1 MKKQSL
7 TITVVVIAVTII
19 GILFLSFYQDN
30 KKNNFTESD
39 MEYFPINDPC
49 DLKCKERLESMN
61 YTCSELETNSYVC
74 RDEIRPVH
82 EEHIYTYV
90 IPPELGEYYLIP
102 PDVGQRLDSI
112 TKVSFYT
119 DGSIQVIFDDKFNAD
134 SITIEKNQ
142 QFTSYCFES
151 KNIHVWTFTDIVE
164 VDGKQYIEMH
174 KRLAKIPEGF
184 DCYNPIHILEKS

>member
-1 MKKQSL
+1 MEKQPL
-7 TITVVVIAVTII
+7 TITVVVISVAII

-39 MEYFPINDPC
+39 IEYFPITNPC

-61 YTCSELETNSYVC
+61 YTCSELETASYVC

-90 IPPELGEYYLIP
+90 IPPELGEYYLFP
-102 PDVGQRLDSI
+102 ADVGQKLDSI
-112 TKVSFYT
+112 IKVSFHT
-119 DGSIQVIFDDKFNAD
+119 DDAIQVTFDEKTNTD
-134 SITIEKNQ
+134 SIIIEKNQ

-151 KNIHVWTFTDIVE
+151 KNLHVWTFTDIVE
-164 VDGKQYIEMH
+164 VSGKQYIEMH
-174 KRLAKIPEGF
+174 NRLAKIPKGF
-184 DCYNPIHILEKS
+184 DCNNPVHVLEKS